1 MHVCTSHQ
9 SDLLAAF
16 TSRLLLSE
24 IGSDSA
30 IAVFAAA
37 KEKDWV
43 RLLALVE
50 ENPQSE
56 HLQYIRDQ
64 GLGDDA
70 MVIASR

>member
-1 MHVCTSHQ
+1 M
-9 SDLLAAF
+9 
-16 TSRLLLSE
+16 
-24 IGSDSA
+24 
-30 IAVFAAA
+30 AVAAA
-37 KEKDWV
+37 TEKDWV

-56 HLQYIRDQ
+56 YIRDQ

>member
-16 TSRLLLSE
+16 TSGLLLSE

-30 IAVFAAA
+30 MAVAAA
-37 KEKDWV
+37 KEEDWV

-56 HLQYIRDQ
+56 HLQCIRDR
-64 GLGDDA
+64 GL
-70 MVIASR
+70 ASG

>member
-1 MHVCTSHQ
+1 M
-9 SDLLAAF
+9 
-16 TSRLLLSE
+16 
-24 IGSDSA
+24 
-30 IAVFAAA
+30 AVAAA
-37 KEKDWV
+37 TEKDWV

-56 HLQYIRDQ
+56 HLQCIRDQ

>member
-1 MHVCTSHQ
+1 M
-9 SDLLAAF
+9 
-16 TSRLLLSE
+16 SE
-24 IGSDSA
+24 IGFNSA
-30 IAVFAAA
+30 MAVAAA
-37 KEKDWV
+37 TEKDWV

>member
-16 TSRLLLSE
+16 TSGPLLSE
-24 IGSDSA
+24 IGFNSA
-30 IAVFAAA
+30 MAVAAA

-43 RLLALVE
+43 RLLALVT

-56 HLQYIRDQ
+56 HLQCIRDQ
-64 GLGDDA
+64 GLADG
-70 MVIASR
+70 

>member
-24 IGSDSA
+24 IGFNSA
-30 IAVFAAA
+30 MAVFAAA
-37 KEKDWV
+37 KDKDWV
-43 RLLALVE
+43 RLLALVQ

-56 HLQYIRDQ
+56 HLQCIRDR
-64 GLGDDA
+64 GLANG
-70 MVIASR
+70 

>member
-16 TSRLLLSE
+16 TSLLLLSE
-24 IGSDSA
+24 IGFNSA
-30 IAVFAAA
+30 MAVAAA

-43 RLLALVE
+43 RLLALVT

-56 HLQYIRDQ
+56 HLHCIRDR
-64 GLGDDA
+64 GLANG
-70 MVIASR
+70 